1 MDNKRN
7 ESGDEEAKMMMKN
20 VKGTRWMIRERK

>member
-7 ESGDEEAKMMMKN
+7 ESGNEEAKMMMKN
-20 VKGTRWMIRERK
+20 VEGTRWMIRE